1 MLRLINLKQK
11 KSRRVRQWK
20 QQTRNQ
26 LSLSLMETKRKQL
39 RQLHKRMSRRPQLKR
54 RLSLRQ
60 YHKSLP
66 PSLPLRLQHPWQSRV
81 WTWSHLRQQAHNRRK
96 WRALS
101 RRVLSNLL
109 PIRMQLLKRSS
120 INLNKSLKKSN
131 IRKSSINP
139 HKRLKVSLSFK
150 NKLQLLSKKKLWLHR
165 LFSEKLSMKKNMF
178 RMLNS
183 KLNDYFH
190 N

>member
-1 MLRLINLKQK
+1 MLRLSNLKQK

-26 LSLSLMETKRKQL
+26 LFLSLMETRRKQL
-39 RQLHKRMSRRPQLKR
+39 RQLHKSLLRRPQLKS
-54 RLSLRQ
+54 RLSLMQ

-66 PSLPLRLQHPWQSRV
+66 PSLLQRPQHPWQSRV
-81 WTWSHLRQQAHNRRK
+81 WTWSHLRRQAHNRRK

-120 INLNKSLKKSN
+120 INLNKSLKKLN

-139 HKRLKVSLSFK
+139 HKRLKVPLSFK
-150 NKLQLLSKKKLWLHR
+150 SKPQLLSRKKWLLHR
-165 LFSEKLSMKKNMF
+165 LFSKKLSMKKNMS
-178 RMLNS
+178 RMLNH